1 VARFSLAFAC
11 GGLALAGFLL
21 GQRHVT
27 ARVLQTRRV
36 GLRFVAFGLGR
47 TANVKTA
54 SHTSPWR
61 VPSNLTEGWSPR
73 PADALHIASAAG
85 WSADL
90 FVSADEWQCA
100 AARGYGLQVEEL
112 PAGLAKVFRNRRR
125 ITRRDLSF

>member
-1 VARFSLAFAC
+1 LD
-11 GGLALAGFLL
+11 
-21 GQRHVT
+21 QRHVT
-27 ARVLQTRRV
+27 ARVAHTRSV
-36 GLRFVAFGLGR
+36 SLRFVALGFER
-47 TANVKTA
+47 TANVRTA
-54 SHTSPWR
+54 SHASPWR
-61 VPSNLTEGWSPR
+61 VPSNLAEGWSLR
-73 PADALHIASAAG
+73 SADALHIASAAE